1 MKAMIFAA
9 GLGTRLLPLTSDRPK
24 ALIEVNGVT
33 LLERVIGRL
42 RDAGAGE
49 IIINVHHF
57 AGMIKDFI
65 RNRRFPG
72 VDLYASDESEVLL
85 DTGGG
90 LKKAAWFFDDGRSF
104 FVHNVDVVT
113 SLDLKKMYA
122 VHDGSGALATL
133 AVMDRDTARHFL
145 FDDTG
150 TLCGWH
156 NSLSG
161 ETCLT
166 RPGTSTPA
174 KLAFSGIQ
182 VLSPGFPDHI
192 TEKGV
197 FSIRDVYLRLA
208 AQHTIKAF
216 RHDGDAW
223 FDLGK
228 KENLGKAAEYL
239 RKC

>member
-24 ALIEVNGVT
+24 ALVELNGIT
-33 LLERVIGRL
+33 LLEMVISRL
-42 RDAGAGE
+42 RDAGVTE
-49 IIINVHHF
+49 IIINVHYL
-57 AGMIKDFI
+57 AGMIVDFI
-65 RNRRFPG
+65 RSRRFPG
-72 VDLYASDESEVLL
+72 VDLYISDESELLL

-90 LKKAAWFFDDGRSF
+90 LKKAAWFFDDGRPF
-104 FVHNVDVVT
+104 FVHNVDVLT

-122 VHDGSGALATL
+122 SHAASGALASL

-150 TLCGWH
+150 TLCGWQ

-161 ETCLT
+161 ETCIT
-166 RPGTSTPA
+166 RKGTSTA
-174 KLAFSGIQ
+174 GKLAFSGIQ
-182 VLSPGFPDHI
+182 VLNPGFPDRI
-192 TEKGV
+192 TEKGA

-208 AQHTIKAF
+208 EHHTIKAF

-228 KENLGKAAEYL
+228 KENLVKAAEYL